1 MVKAESLVKE
11 KEIIQLAVWEE
22 YKERPCTGASNSLQS
37 NLFKSYFT
45 FFSFILYTEV

>member
-22 YKERPCTGASNSLQS
+22 YKEKACTGVSNGLQS
-37 NLFKSYFT
+37 SLFESYFT
-45 FFSFILYTEV
+45 FFSFILHTEV

>member
-11 KEIIQLAVWEE
+11 NEIIQLTAWDE
-22 YKERPCTGASNSLQS
+22 YKEKACTGASNSLQS
-37 NLFKSYFT
+37 NLFKSYFK